1 VSDSLR
7 FAFCGLCR
15 RLFFACRRCDRGQ
28 RYCGEVCADEARQRS
43 LRAARLRHQ
52 RSPEG
57 RLDHC
62 DRQRAY
68 RERRVLR
75 VMDTR
80 SEMLAQSATVRG
92 RADDLAPSESSDSGP
107 QETIDARAFDDGP
120 RFEAVDA
127 VVAQERPRRAE
138 VESAAIGSG
147 LGARLR
153 SEGPYCRFCG
163 ARGRLVRAGFVRR
176 PRARTAARAPP

>member
-1 VSDSLR
+1 MSDSLR

-15 RLFFACRRCDRGQ
+15 RLFFACRLCDRGQ
-28 RYCGEVCADEARQRS
+28 RYCGEACAGEARQRA

-57 RLDHC
+57 RLDHR

-68 RERRVLR
+68 RARLR

-92 RADDLAPSESSDSGP
+92 RADDLAPSEIPDSGP
-107 QETIDARAFDDGP
+107 QETIDAQAFEDGP
-120 RFEAVDA
+120 RSDAADA
-127 VVAQERPRRAE
+127 VAAQERPRRAE
-138 VESAAIGSG
+138 VEPIGSG
-147 LGARLR
+147 GIGAQLR
-153 SEGPYCRFCG
+153 SEGARCRFCG
-163 ARGRLVRAGFVRR
+163 TRGRLVRAGFVRR
-176 PRARTAARAPP
+176 PRARSAVRAPP